1 MKLYIA
7 VNSDGSE
14 IISKLPLKRFIDY
27 ETNKS
32 DVMSY
37 NDSIRPN
44 HWIVDYKSSGI
55 DIPKT
60 GHMPVDEYITIP
72 RNIISKKFGV
82 SITWDDEPFEV
93 EI

>member
-7 VNSDGSE
+7 VNSDGSG

-27 ETNKS
+27 ETNKG

-44 HWIVDYKSSGI
+44 HWIVDYKSSGVN
-55 DIPKT
+55 IPKT
-60 GHMPVDEYITIP
+60 GHIPADEFITIP
-72 RNIISKKFGV
+72 RIIISKLLGRD
-82 SITWDDEPFEV
+82 ITWDDEPIEIEV
-93 EI
+93 